1 MLKFLLTLCLF
12 LQTAITRSTD
22 DLIYLVTVTSQTVGG
37 SKETLCAQI
46 HHAKEPV
53 SFVVTLEM
61 EDGGNT
67 TLLEE
72 LAVAQFYRCVQFR
85 VPLVIIDTVARI
97 RATVQ
102 VGETSLNKTT
112 KILIQRRPLI
122 SVIQTDKPIYKPG
135 QTVKFRIVSMDSNF
149 LPANE
154 VFQTVELLDPVFN
167 RIAQWLN
174 QSTASGILDL
184 SHPTTPETSQGAY
197 HIAAR
202 NREGARV
209 TQSFEIKEY
218 VLPNFE
224 VKIHIP
230 DVISFADR
238 EVQYKICGRYTYGKP
253 VQGTVTVQL
262 NQRNIVYFFF
272 RSSGLIRYFQEM
284 IKTDETGCA
293 THTIKLEQ
301 FGLGY
306 SYSLEVESEMV
317 EHGTGVIVK
326 AERKVLV
333 KTDKLLFEFQDAPI
347 NFKRGI
353 EYEGKVIV
361 KNVPS
366 FPVSNKTIS
375 LSAAYGYTG
384 KTETWTLTTDIE
396 GVARFSLD
404 TSLWEDFVTLQAYDH
419 METSSTGYA
428 RTDYEK
434 AVHHVHE
441 FYSKSQ
447 SFMTIKQA
455 EGPLSCDQDSQVLV
469 RYFLKGEELKG
480 HEVMDFFYLVMS
492 RGSIV
497 QHGRTRVAVGSGSE
511 KTGQLSVPLRQMADL
526 TPYAQVMVYTVLPN
540 REVVADSSD
549 FPIQRCFKNRVSVQF
564 SSPQELP
571 GERTSLELRAQPGSL
586 CSLRAVDQSVFL
598 MSPERDL
605 ARTVFDRLP
614 VSKLSSYPYNVE
626 DYEPAPCI
634 SRKQRSLN
642 EFKKSDT
649 YLLFQGV
656 GIKAL
661 TNLNMKKPV
670 ECHPGGSFGPGGS
683 RMQMSLPDTIRS
695 YFPETWIWELV
706 PVGESGSVK
715 LERTVPDTITK
726 WVADAFC
733 TSSAGFGLATNS
745 SLTVFQ
751 PVFVS
756 LTLPHSVIRG
766 EELTLRAMVFNYLSK
781 CIMVH
786 VTLENST
793 NFKSEP
799 CKGCVYR
806 KCLCGEKPEVFSWLL
821 TPTSLG
827 EVSIKVSAEA
837 LSTEDLCGNEV
848 ATVPEKGGI
857 DTVIRTLRVEPEG
870 VRQTITHNALLCPQ
884 GGTVKKTISL
894 ELPEDIVEGSAKASL
909 SVLGDL
915 IGSFM
920 RNVDGLLAMPYGC
933 GEQNM
938 LLFAPNIYILRYLD
952 RTRQL
957 TPQIKAK
964 TVKYLENVYR
974 GYQQQ
979 LNYKHED
986 GSYSAFG
993 KKDLSGN
1000 TWLTALVMQSFG
1012 SARPYIFIDPEHIK
1026 KAKKWLVRQQQANGC
1041 FKSVGKLF
1049 NNEIKGADS
1058 NEVVLTAYVTAALL
1072 KLNGNITNLV
1082 VQRGLSCLKEASD
1095 QLNSTYTTAL
1105 LSYTFTLAK
1114 EHDLRTR
1121 LIGQLDKEAKTSGGV
1136 RHWERAGA
1144 SAVDSLDVEM
1154 TAYVLLALLSGP
1166 SLPGFGL
1173 GYSATIVRWLTQQQ
1187 NSHGGF
1193 FSTQDTA
1200 VALQA
1205 LTLFGA
1211 ATFSPEGASTLTVAS
1226 SNGSNR
1232 QFSIDQHNRL
1242 LYQEE
1247 RLQEVPGN
1255 YNIEAEGTACV
1266 FAQIALHYNIPV
1278 PPEFS
1283 AFNMTTLVT
1292 GNCRGS
1298 ERRSLTVS
1306 VDVRYTGTRM
1316 KTNMVIVS
1324 MRLLS
1329 GFLPEENSLTVMK
1342 ADPAVKRIEEE
1353 DGHIIIYLDE
1363 LMNMRPKRYILTIF
1377 EDVPVRNLKPAI
1389 LKVYDYYKT
1398 SDKAVSRYS
1407 SPCVEGGA

>member
-1 MLKFLLTLCLF
+1 MLRFLLTFCLF

-37 SKETLCAQI
+37 SEETLCAQI

-53 SFVVTLEM
+53 SFVVTLET
-61 EDGGNT
+61 EDAGNT

-72 LAVAQFYRCVQFR
+72 LAVTEFYRCVQFR

-102 VGETSLNKTT
+102 VGETSLSKTT
-112 KILIQRRPLI
+112 KILIKQRPVI

-135 QTVKFRIVSMDSNF
+135 QTVKFRIVSLDSNF
-149 LPANE
+149 LPVNE
-154 VFQTVELLDPVFN
+154 VFQTVELLDPVSN

-174 QSTASGILDL
+174 QSTTSGILDL
-184 SHPTTPETSQGAY
+184 SHPTTPETRQGAY
-197 HIAAR
+197 CIAAL
-202 NREGARV
+202 NREGASV
-209 TQSFEIKEY
+209 IKSFEIKEY

-230 DVISFADR
+230 DVISVAER

-253 VQGTVTVQL
+253 VQGTVTVTL
-262 NQRNIVYFFF
+262 FERNIVQFVF
-272 RSSGLIRYFQEM
+272 RASVSRYLHDTIE
-284 IKTDETGCA
+284 TDETGCA
-293 THTIKLEQ
+293 THSIKVEQ

-306 SYSLEVESEMV
+306 SYSLEVESEME
-317 EHGTGVIVK
+317 EHGTGVTVK
-326 AERKVLV
+326 AKRNVLV
-333 KTDKLLFEFQDAPI
+333 KTAKLFFEFQDAPM

-353 EYEGKVIV
+353 EYEGKVTL

-366 FPVSNKTIS
+366 FPVSNKTFS
-375 LSAAYGYTG
+375 LSARYSG

-404 TSLWEDFVTLQAYDH
+404 TSLWEGFVTLQAYDH
-419 METSSTGYA
+419 MGTSSTGYA
-428 RTDYEK
+428 LEGCEK
-434 AVHHVHE
+434 AVHDVYE
-441 FYSKSQ
+441 FYSKSH
-447 SFMTIKQA
+447 SFMSIKQA

-480 HEVMDFFYLVMS
+480 HEVMDFFHLVMS
-492 RGSIV
+492 RGRTV
-497 QHGRTRVAVGSGSE
+497 QHGRTRVAVGGGSE
-511 KTGQLSVPLRQMADL
+511 KTGQLSIPLRQMADL
-526 TPYAQVMVYTVLPN
+526 TPYAQVVVYTVLPN

-549 FPIQRCFKNRVSVQF
+549 FPIQLCFKNQVSVQF
-564 SSPQELP
+564 SSPHELP
-571 GERTSLELRAQPGSL
+571 GERTALELRAQPGSL

-605 ARTVFDRLP
+605 AQKVFDQLP
-614 VSKLSSYPYNVE
+614 GSTLSLYPYGTE
-626 DYEPAPCI
+626 DDEPAPCI
-634 SRKQRSLN
+634 SRKRRSFRTLN
-642 EFKKSDT
+642 KKSDT
-649 YLLFQGV
+649 YLVFQGV

-661 TNLNMKKPV
+661 TNLNMKEPV
-670 ECHPGGSFGPGGS
+670 LCHPGALGPPGDS
-683 RMQMSLPDTIRS
+683 RVQVSLPNTIRS
-695 YFPETWIWELV
+695 FFPETWIWELV
-706 PVGESGSVK
+706 PVGESGTVK

-726 WVADAFC
+726 WVAGAFC
-733 TSSAGFGLATNS
+733 TSSAGFGLAADS

-751 PVFVS
+751 PLFVS

-766 EELTLRAMVFNYLSK
+766 EELTLRATVFNYLSK
-781 CIMVH
+781 CIMVQ

-793 NFKSEP
+793 HFKSEP

-806 KCLCGEKPEVFSWLL
+806 KCLCGEKTEVFSWLL

-848 ATVPEKGGI
+848 VTVPEKGGI

-870 VRQTITHNALLCPQ
+870 VRQTTNHNALLCPQ

-894 ELPEDIVEGSAKASL
+894 ELPEHIVEGSAKASL
-909 SVLGDL
+909 SVLGEL

-920 RNVDGLLAMPYGC
+920 KNVDGLLAMPYGC

-979 LNYKHED
+979 LNYQHKD

-993 KKDLSGN
+993 KRDLSGN
-1000 TWLTALVMQSFG
+1000 TWLTALVMKSFG
-1012 SARPYIFIDPEHIK
+1012 SARPYIFIDPEHIE
-1026 KAKKWLVRQQQANGC
+1026 KAKKWLIRQQKANGC

-1049 NNEIKGADS
+1049 NNEMKGADS
-1058 NEVVLTAYVTAALL
+1058 NEVVLTAYVTAAFLEL
-1072 KLNGNITNLV
+1072 TGNIADPV
-1082 VQRGLSCLKEASD
+1082 VQRSLSCLKEASD
-1095 QLNSTYTTAL
+1095 QLNSTYTTAM

-1114 EHDLRTR
+1114 EHDLRTL

-1144 SAVDSLDVEM
+1144 FEVDSLDVEM

-1173 GYSATIVRWLTQQQ
+1173 DYSATIVRWLTQQQ

-1226 SNGSNR
+1226 SGGSNW

-1247 RLQEVPGN
+1247 QLQEVPGN

-1278 PPEFS
+1278 HPDFS
-1283 AFNMTTLVT
+1283 AFNMSTLVK

-1298 ERRSLTVS
+1298 ERLSLVVS
-1306 VDVRYTGTRM
+1306 VDVRYIGTRQ
-1316 KTNMVIVS
+1316 KTNMVIIS

-1329 GFLPEENSLTVMK
+1329 GFLPEKNSLTKMK
-1342 ADPAVKRIEEE
+1342 TDSTVKRIEEE
-1353 DGHIIIYLDE
+1353 DGHIIIYLDG
-1363 LMNMRPKRYILTIF
+1363 LKKMKPKKYILTIF
-1377 EDVPVRNLKPAI
+1377 EDVPVRDLKPAI

-1398 SDKAVSRYS
+1398 SDRAMSRYS
-1407 SPCVEGGA
+1407 SPCVESGA